1 MYTNF
6 AASAPYIYRDS
17 KGNINGLFASI
28 LSNLTQYTCGTCK
41 RSPESQLDYKNNGK
55 NGWAEKQSLREMK
68 KDIDNYVDISFPVF
82 GSNELT
88 TYYGFSFVPVFSHPG
103 VVYFIIKDS
112 IQDQIAN
119 MMRGVLETWPI
130 FAVNV
135 VLLTLAGYIIW
146 ALVSIA
152 F

>member
-1 MYTNF
+1 
-6 AASAPYIYRDS
+6 
-17 KGNINGLFASI
+17 
-28 LSNLTQYTCGTCK
+28 
-41 RSPESQLDYKNNGK
+41 
-55 NGWAEKQSLREMK
+55 MK